1 MARNLLND
9 ADARAATAP
18 EGKRVAKLFDGEGL
32 DLWVTPVKPRR
43 GRPRKDSPK
52 FIRRWRFSYRFA
64 SKRNSI
70 SLGAYPTV
78 TLADARKK
86 AEELRRQLTDGKDP
100 SAQRKAQKQAQ
111 AVAHAT
117 TFAAVADEWLEKQ
130 KALSGDARRSEST
143 IGKLAWLLSLVRPHV
158 GHLQIGEITP
168 MQCLATLKKVEARGR
183 RGRTRNETARRCR
196 ETMSRVFRMA
206 VATGRSQFDP
216 TASLVGDDVLTPPS
230 RNSYAAIIEPT
241 AFGRLLRDIDAYH
254 GATETRLAL
263 QLIALTALRPGELR
277 QLRWSWIAIDSTEP
291 AVTLPAEIMKMRR
304 EHRIPLSR
312 QAVAILAELRELTG
326 WGEFV
331 FPCAQDRKTVGR
343 DGQPSKR
350 PSLRPMSEGALNSA
364 LRRLGYE
371 SDVHVPHG
379 FRSSF
384 STIANESGLF
394 DPDTIE
400 AALAHLDKNQ
410 IRAVYNRASY
420 WDARRKLAQWWADRC
435 DEMRQERSPKVV
447 ALRPV
452 AS

>member
-9 ADARAATAP
+9 ADVKAATAP
-18 EGKRVAKLFDGEGL
+18 EGKSVAKLFDGEGL
-32 DLWVTPVKPRR
+32 ELWATPVRSRR
-43 GRPRKDSPK
+43 GRPRKDALA

-64 SKRNSI
+64 GKRNSV

-78 TLADARKK
+78 SLADARKK

-130 KALSGDARRSEST
+130 KALSGDAQRSEST
-143 IGKLAWLLSLVRPHV
+143 LGKLTWLLLLVRPHL
-158 GHLQIGEITP
+158 GHLQTGEITP
-168 MQCLATLKKVEARGR
+168 MQCLAALKKVEARGR
-183 RGRTRNETARRCR
+183 HGRARNETARRCR

-206 VATGRSQFDP
+206 VATGRAQFDP
-216 TASLVGDDVLTPPS
+216 TASLVGDDVLTPPA

-254 GATETRLAL
+254 GAPETRFAL

-312 QAVAILAELRELTG
+312 QAVAILAELRALTG

-331 FPCAQDRKTVGR
+331 FPCAQPRRTVGR

-394 DPDTIE
+394 DPDAIE

-420 WDARRKLAQWWADRC
+420 WDARRKLAQWWSDRC
-435 DEMRQERSPKVV
+435 DELKEERPAKVL

>member
-9 ADARAATAP
+9 ADVKAATVP

-32 DLWVTPVKPRR
+32 ELWATPVKPKR
-43 GRPRKDSPK
+43 GRPRKDAPK
-52 FIRRWRFSYRFA
+52 LIRRWRFSYRFA
-64 SKRNSI
+64 GKRNSV

-78 TLADARKK
+78 SLADARKK

-100 SAQRKAQKQAQ
+100 SAQRKAQKQAR

-143 IGKLAWLLSLVRPHV
+143 LGKLAWLLSLVGPHL
-158 GHLQIGEITP
+158 GHQQIGEITP

-183 RGRTRNETARRCR
+183 HGRTRNETARRCR

-206 VATGRSQFDP
+206 VATGRAQFDP
-216 TASLVGDDVLTPPS
+216 TASLIGDDVLTPPA
-230 RNSYAAIIEPT
+230 RNSYTAITEPT

-254 GATETRLAL
+254 GAPETRLAL

-277 QLRWSWIAIDSTEP
+277 QLRWSWIDLDSTEP
-291 AVTLPAEIMKMRR
+291 VVTLPAEIMKMRR

-331 FPCAQDRKTVGR
+331 FPCAQPRRTVGR

-364 LRRLGYE
+364 LKRLGYASE
-371 SDVHVPHG
+371 IHVPHG

-384 STIANESGLF
+384 STMANEAGIW

-400 AALAHLDKNQ
+400 AALAHQDKNQ
-410 IRAVYNRASY
+410 IRAIYNRASY

-435 DEMRQERSPKVV
+435 GEMREERSPKVV
-447 ALRPV
+447 ALRPA

>member
-9 ADARAATAP
+9 ADVRAATAP

-32 DLWVTPVKPRR
+32 ELWVTPVTPRR
-43 GRPRKDSPK
+43 GRPRRDAPK
-52 FIRRWRFSYRFA
+52 FIRRWRFSYRFG

-78 TLADARKK
+78 SLANARKR
-86 AEELRRQLTDGKDP
+86 AEEFSQLLTIGKDP
-100 SAQRKAQKQAQ
+100 SAHRKAQKQAQ
-111 AVAHAT
+111 AVAHAA

-130 KALSGDARRSEST
+130 KALSGDAQRSEST
-143 IGKLAWLLSLVRPHV
+143 LGKLTWLLLLVRPHL
-158 GHLQIGEITP
+158 GHLQVGEITP
-168 MQCLATLKKVEARGR
+168 MQCLAALKKVEARGR
-183 RGRTRNETARRCR
+183 HGGARNETARRCR
-196 ETMSRVFRMA
+196 ETTSRVFRMA
-206 VATGRSQFDP
+206 VATGRAQFDP
-216 TASLVGDDVLTPPS
+216 TASLVGDDVLTPPA
-230 RNSYAAIIEPT
+230 RNSYAAITEPT

-254 GATETRLAL
+254 GAPETRLAL

-277 QLRWSWIAIDSTEP
+277 QLRWSWIDLDSTEP
-291 AVTLPAEIMKMRR
+291 VVTLPATIMKTRR
-304 EHRIPLSR
+304 EHRVSLSR
-312 QAVAILAELRELTG
+312 QTVAILVELRELTG

-331 FPCAQDRKTVGR
+331 FPCAQPRRTIGR
-343 DGQPSKR
+343 DGQPSTR

-364 LRRLGYE
+364 LKRLGYK

-384 STIANESGLF
+384 STIANESALF

-400 AALAHLDKNQ
+400 AALAHQDKNQ

-420 WDARRKLAQWWADRC
+420 WDARRKLAQWWANRC
-435 DEMRQERSPKVV
+435 DEMRQERSLKVV
-447 ALRPV
+447 ALWPV

>member
-9 ADARAATAP
+9 ADVKAATAP

-32 DLWVTPVKPRR
+32 ELWVTPVKPRR
-43 GRPRKDSPK
+43 GRPRKDAPK

-64 SKRNSI
+64 SKRNSV
-70 SLGAYPTV
+70 SLGAYPTIS
-78 TLADARKK
+78 LADARRK
-86 AEELRRQLTDGKDP
+86 AEALRRQLTDGKDP

-130 KALSGDARRSEST
+130 KALSGDAQRSEST
-143 IGKLAWLLSLVRPHV
+143 LGKLTWLLSLVRPHL
-158 GHLQIGEITP
+158 GDLQIAEITP
-168 MQCLATLKKVEARGR
+168 MQCLAALKKIEARGR
-183 RGRTRNETARRCR
+183 HGRARNETARRCR
-196 ETMSRVFRMA
+196 ETASRVFRMA
-206 VATGRSQFDP
+206 VSTGRAQFDP
-216 TASLVGDDVLTPPS
+216 TASLVGDDVLTPPA
-230 RNSYAAIIEPT
+230 RNSYAAITKPT
-241 AFGRLLRDIDAYH
+241 VFGRLLRDIDAYH
-254 GATETRLAL
+254 GAPETRLAL
-263 QLIALTALRPGELR
+263 QLITLTAMRPGELR
-277 QLRWSWIAIDSTEP
+277 QLRWSWIDLDSTEP
-291 AVTLPAEIMKMRR
+291 VVTLPAEIMKKRR

-312 QAVAILAELRELTG
+312 QTVAILAELRELTG
-326 WGEFV
+326 WGEFA
-331 FPCAQDRKTVGR
+331 FPCAQPRRTVGR

-384 STIANESGLF
+384 STMANEAGMW

-400 AALAHLDKNQ
+400 AALAHQDKDQ
-410 IRAVYNRASY
+410 IRAIYNRASY
-420 WDARRKLAQWWADRC
+420 WDARCKLAQWWADRC
-435 DEMRQERSPKVV
+435 DEMREDRSPKVV
-447 ALRPV
+447 TLQSA